1 MKLLLAALLMSLA
14 WLTSADIEK
23 TSFGLCNPWSGVDQL
38 GVGYIRCG
46 AGSTA
51 FGWPE
56 LQPEPGAYLFEKGQQ
71 ELEWI
76 QSLGAEPLVILGYT
90 PAWQASEP
98 ALPPRD
104 LMSFATFTRDL
115 VAHFKN
121 EIHWWEVWNEPNIEF
136 FQGSKLD
143 YIELYKVAASAAK
156 TGDPEA
162 KVVLGGLA
170 GPDVPFLNFC
180 YQYGLAAWCDAVNF
194 HPYQWDPTLNDGWL
208 LDMVTSMRR
217 CMLEQDHKVPLWVT
231 EFGWSTGD
239 ARITEQLQA
248 RLLVQTYVT
257 LLANSEACN
266 LGPLFWFTS
275 RDWGGS
281 GYGLIAT
288 DDRQK
293 PAFHAYTQLT
303 SKLAGADYLG
313 KLTLAEPVR
322 GYLFKSD
329 DDYLAVLWTADGSEK
344 QVSLEVTPSSLTP
357 LLGEAAPNTATTIT
371 VTGDPLY
378 ATLTSPVPAVL
389 PEPLAITPIRK
400 QTKGLTSVWAHP
412 LVESGSETFWFQ
424 PGVTKLLRLRAYNFE
439 STPQQVALQMEI
451 PGAKPVSCDTLAPSW
466 QVTEVSLPVLLPAN
480 TPPGSMEL
488 RLTGSCQAGELL
500 PLLIPCFVSEGQVIA
515 FSTNSYVERGY
526 LDSDGNDSACAASVR
541 FGSGWQ
547 YKFDLSKAV
556 SARAVLDIGA
566 HMANHWEVLASTDG
580 ADWTQL
586 LEGDSWRS
594 RHEIDLSRW
603 AGGPLVLR
611 IQGENCQLGSLE
623 LWQTT
628 PAAD

>member
-1 MKLLLAALLMSLA
+1 MRLLLVITLMTLA
-14 WLTSADIEK
+14 CLVSADKEK
-23 TSFGLCNPWSGVDQL
+23 ASFGLCNPWSGVDQL
-38 GVGYIRCG
+38 GVGFIRCG
-46 AGSTA
+46 AGSTT

-56 LQPEPGAYLFEKGQQ
+56 LQPEPGDYLFDKGQR

-115 VAHFKN
+115 VAHFKKD
-121 EIHWWEVWNEPNIEF
+121 IHWWEVWNEPNIEF
-136 FQGSKLD
+136 FKGSKLD

-156 TGDPEA
+156 IGDPEA

-208 LDMVTSMRR
+208 VDMVASMRR
-217 CMLEQDHKVPLWVT
+217 CMLEQDHDVPLWLT

-239 ARITEQLQA
+239 ARITEPLQA

-257 LLANSEACN
+257 LLAHVNPYD

-275 RDWGGS
+275 RDWGGPN
-281 GYGLIAT
+281 YGLIAT

-293 PAFHAYTQLT
+293 PAFHAYAQLT
-303 SKLAGADYLG
+303 NRLAGAQYLG
-313 KLTLAEPVR
+313 KLPLADPVR

-329 DDYLAVLWTADGSEK
+329 DVYTVVLWTADGSE
-344 QVSLEVTPSSLTP
+344 QQITLDTVPTSLTP
-357 LLGEAAPNTATTIT
+357 LLGESTPNTATAIT

-389 PEPLAITPIRK
+389 PEPLAVQPVRK
-400 QTKGLTSVWAHP
+400 QAEGLTSVWAHP
-412 LVESGSETFWFQ
+412 VADVSSETFWFR
-424 PGVTKLLRLRAYNFE
+424 PGDTKPQRLRVYNFE
-439 STPQQVALQMEI
+439 STSQQVVLQLDI
-451 PGAKPVSCDTLAPSW
+451 PGAQPVSCETSVPSW
-466 QVTEVSLPVLLPAN
+466 QMAEVSLPVALPAAV
-480 TPPGSMEL
+480 EL
-488 RLTGSCQAGELL
+488 GLATLTLTGKCQAGALI
-500 PLLIPCFVSEGQVIA
+500 PLEIPCFVSEGPVIA
-515 FSTNSYVERGY
+515 FTGNSFVEKGF
-526 LDSDGNDSACAASVR
+526 LDAEGDSSGCTASVR

-547 YKFDLSKAV
+547 YRFDLSKATA
-556 SARAVLDIGA
+556 ARAVLDVGA
-566 HMANHWEVLASTDG
+566 HMANHWEVLASVDG
-580 ADWTQL
+580 AEWTKL
-586 LEGDSWRS
+586 LEGESWRS
-594 RHEIDLSRW
+594 RHEVDLSRW
-603 AGGPLVLR
+603 AGGSLLLR
-611 IQGENCQLGSLE
+611 IQGQDCQLGSLE

-628 PAAD
+628 PAAS